1 MVITDNVRGAF
12 LMTVSM
18 AAFVVNDTMMKVT
31 FETLPVAQTLFLRGM
46 LASAMIIAMAAYTG
60 ALRHRPKRSD
70 RWPLILRLVGEVG
83 ATGSFMLA
91 LANTPIAN
99 AVAVLQAAPLFVTM
113 AAALFL
119 GETVRWRRWSA
130 IGVGFIGMLII
141 VQPGADGFDAY
152 ALFAVL
158 TVLFITARDIGT
170 RHLSEGTPTLW
181 ASATSAM
188 VVTIGAGLIIPLEGW
203 RPMGSTE
210 LTLSFGASL
219 FVIMGYVT
227 HVGSVRLGEISAVAP
242 FRYTVLIW
250 ALLLGIFVFGEMPNA
265 LTLLGSVIV
274 TGAGLY
280 TIWREQAVGQ
290 SEAARAAGRPFASDV
305 PPPTR

>member
-1 MVITDNVRGAF
+1 MVLTDNVRGAI

-31 FETLPVAQTLFLRGM
+31 FETLPVAQTLFFRGLM
-46 LASAMIIAMAAYTG
+46 ASSMILAMAAYTG
-60 ALRHRPKRSD
+60 ALRYRPPRRD
-70 RWPLILRLVGEVG
+70 RWPLALRLIGEVG
-83 ATGSFMLA
+83 ATSSFMLA

-141 VQPGADGFDAY
+141 VQPGAEGFDAY
-152 ALFAVL
+152 ALYAVL

-170 RHLSEGTPTLW
+170 RNLSEGTPTLW
-181 ASATSAM
+181 ASATSAL
-188 VVTIGAGLIIPLEGW
+188 VVTVGAGLIIPLEGW
-203 RPMGSTE
+203 RPMGRSE
-210 LTLSFGASL
+210 FALSFGASL
-219 FVIMGYVT
+219 FVIIGYVT

-250 ALLLGIFVFGEMPNA
+250 ALMLGFFVFGEMPNA

-274 TGAGLY
+274 TAAGLY

-290 SEAARAAGRPFASDV
+290 SDAARAVSRPFGSDV
-305 PPPTR
+305 RPPPR